1 MRALLLAVNEEDTEI
16 MPILGRVT
24 GLKWLV
30 LVATQN
36 YALNDRFALRRCGG
50 HFGDSR
56 RPSPPPLPSS
66 CLMIFKV
73 RP

>member
-1 MRALLLAVNEEDTEI
+1 MRALLLAVNEENTE
-16 MPILGRVT
+16 ILGRVT

-36 YALNDRFALRRCGG
+36 YAFNDRFALCRCGG